1 MEAPG
6 RAEECAEGRAAA
18 LTIYER
24 DRGKRAAL
32 RPSGAI
38 RNASFVP
45 AHGLRFAVGTRLRST
60 RGYSPPPLRG
70 ESGGGEEIHHAESIF
85 GADPCLL
92 LIRRAQVRSENAFQ
106 SRAVLSPECLD

>member
-1 MEAPG
+1 MEAPE
-6 RAEECAEGRAAA
+6 RAEERAEGRAAA
-18 LTIYER
+18 LAIEER
-24 DRGKRAAL
+24 DRGTRAVL

-85 GADPCLL
+85 GADLCFCASQATQL
-92 LIRRAQVRSENAFQ
+92 AWAE
-106 SRAVLSPECLD
+106 

>member
-6 RAEECAEGRAAA
+6 RAEERAEGRAAA
-18 LTIYER
+18 LAIEER
-24 DRGKRAAL
+24 DRGTRPAL

-85 GADPCLL
+85 GADLCFSATQA
-92 LIRRAQVRSENAFQ
+92 AQV
-106 SRAVLSPECLD
+106 LDHLKPLI